1 MHCIVGYIIPYAPFT
16 RGVSLNAS
24 HLLWME
30 WRQALPNGIVG
41 PSRRIGSVASGRSWK
56 LSKCL
61 NANAGVIQ
69 SDRLMQ
75 IPLHSQSHSCNTK
88 KFMWLAAVTMKVASA
103 QSFRH
108 APPSSVDADAPCE
121 CTVTMCSGSMHIMA
135 KSVTIRAFHIHKMFT
150 LYINA
155 YGKN

>member
-1 MHCIVGYIIPYAPFT
+1 MHCIVGYIIPYVPFT
-16 RGVSLNAS
+16 RGVSDNTS

-41 PSRRIGSVASGRSWK
+41 LSRWIGSVASGRSWK

-61 NANAGVIQ
+61 NASAGVIQ

-88 KFMWLAAVTMKVASA
+88 KCMWLAAVTMKVASA

-108 APPSSVDADAPCE
+108 ALHQALTPTPRVNVPLQCAQGL
-121 CTVTMCSGSMHIMA
+121 CTLWQSLWLSGHSTYTKCSH
-135 KSVTIRAFHIHKMFT
+135 
-150 LYINA
+150 YI
-155 YGKN
+155 